1 MVTLDELN
9 ALIGDVLQI
18 ADRLEDMGESDVLLG
33 GVPEFDS
40 MAVVSVLTVIE
51 ENYGVMIDDDEVSA
65 ENFETFGSLLE
76 FINSKVG

>member
-1 MVTLDELN
+1 MVTLDDLKT
-9 ALIGDVLQI
+9 LVGDVLQI
-18 ADRLEDMGESDVLLG
+18 ADRLQGMGENDVLLG

-65 ENFETFGSLLE
+65 ENFETFGSLLQ

>member
-1 MVTLDELN
+1 MVTLDDLKT
-9 ALIGDVLQI
+9 LIGDVLQI
-18 ADRLEDMGESDVLLG
+18 ADRLQGVGESDVLLG
-33 GVPEFDS
+33 GVPEVDS

>member
-1 MVTLDELN
+1 MVTLDDLKT
-9 ALIGDVLQI
+9 LIGDVLQI
-18 ADRLEDMGESDVLLG
+18 ADRLQGVGESDVLLG

-65 ENFETFGSLLE
+65 ENFETFGSLLQ
-76 FINSKVG
+76 FINSKVS